1 MEAIEEARLEK
12 GPAFDMTD
20 EEAHELDWPTYRH
33 DPQRSG
39 FSDQDLAAD
48 LPVAW
53 ETKLGGRLSA
63 PVAAGGK
70 VFVSSVETH
79 TLHAIDAAT
88 GKDVHNFQGEQ
99 GFVRGTLRALV
110 RDRRLQGF
118 GADQPFELIAHDA
131 GRLSLRDPA
140 TGSTI
145 ALESFGSKN
154 IGVFARLM
162 R

>member
-1 MEAIEEARLEK
+1 MKTSESMDWK
-12 GPAFDMTD
+12 DD
-20 EEAHELDWPTYRH
+20 HER
-33 DPQRSG
+33 RSLSTGLG
-39 FSDQDLAAD
+39 FALFLFACLA
-48 LPVAW
+48 LVAW
-53 ETKLGGRLSA
+53 IRWSG
-63 PVAAGGK
+63 PVQHDNIIERADHIR
-70 VFVSSVETH
+70 VLRFVDQPDGSIQV
-79 TLHAIDAAT
+79 IDAAS
-88 GKDVHNFQGEQ
+88 GADIHNFQGEQ
-99 GFVRGTLRALV
+99 GFLRGTLRALV

-145 ALESFGSKN
+145 ALESFGSNN